1 MANKELELALRLRAD
16 LAQGKAAL
24 DQVSE
29 SVQAVGD
36 KAEQAGRKLSSV
48 GESAD
53 QQTARIRAMV
63 AASLQQQSAQDA
75 AAAST
80 QRLNAAV
87 QAGNTAWRDSAQAQ
101 STAMNAYHNAERARV
116 QQAATEQRAAE
127 AAAKAAAETAKQD
140 AAARKLLGAIDP
152 TQRSL
157 ARLAEQERQLTEHF
171 RAGRVEANAYAGALN
186 RIKAQR
192 DVLTGV
198 GNEAKASTLALNGM
212 GAAIRRVQ
220 GLLFAGIAGYGLA
233 SFSKEIVN
241 TNLQW
246 QQALYTME
254 AATGS
259 AAKARQELE
268 YVREISER
276 LGLELLNTS
285 QAYSRL
291 VAAAKETPELGSSLR
306 TIFEG
311 VASATTALHLTRQET
326 NGILLALEQMVSKGK
341 VQTQELVLQLG
352 QRVPGA
358 FSLAAKALG
367 TNTKQL
373 SEWLEKGLIPA
384 AEFLP
389 RFGAALQEAYGPASQ
404 QAAGGLQAELNRL
417 QNAFTDLKIQAGES
431 GFIDTFTQAVR
442 DLRDVLKDPAVVE
455 GLNLLIKGLGTAI
468 GYAAKGAAGVV
479 NVTKFV
485 AEEIAARVNG
495 PAGDD
500 VPRLDDAIARE
511 TEYMARVQSA
521 LDEAYEKNDQKR
533 IQRYEE
539 ALSKAQAQIQQW
551 QDQRDAVLNG
561 AGQVAAPATTVTGTG
576 PTTKTPFTPSGGED
590 KAAARLAKQN
600 EDWVKQLEKE
610 AATYG
615 KGRAALREYELDQRN
630 LTGALEARARAAW
643 ATLDA
648 AEKQKKADEQAK
660 KDATTLKQLNLDYLR
675 ATGQTVEAA
684 GAEIEKKYGD
694 LQKRLLATGDT
705 EGAGLVSKLMGI
717 EKAKAELQ
725 QLQDQVDRI
734 FGEQSRQ
741 ESSIQAAQQ
750 AGLVSELAARQQL
763 LDLHRSTADQVEQLV
778 PRMEELAKATGDPAA
793 IERVKDLRQQLDNT
807 RLAADQLTL
816 ALRSGIENGMQDALR
831 GLADGTLSLQ
841 EAAVSFLQA
850 VSRSLADVAAQQ
862 LAQKATAGL
871 MSLFGQGEQDTSMV
885 TGAAAVTSAAGAL
898 STAGGTLVAGA
909 AAIQGAAASLAA
921 ANGLAGAGAAA
932 SGAGAAGAAAGSG
945 GWLSSITSMFGFA
958 EGGQVRGPGTPTSDS
973 IPAWL
978 SDREVIIRAA
988 AATQPGM
995 TPLLLDINKRGWAA
1009 LHDWSGAVRHAT
1021 GGIAS
1026 IPAPAM
1032 PAPGLAA
1039 SRLQEPAKNLGTT
1052 LKNSVNLH
1060 VYDDPQRIVDGAW
1073 SKAGQENFWLT
1084 LSRDPQRARQLLGI
1098 N

>member
-171 RAGRVEANAYAGALN
+171 RAGRVEANAYASALN

-373 SEWLEKGLIPA
+373 SEWLEKGMIPA

-404 QAAGGLQAELNRL
+404 KAATGLQAELNRL
-417 QNAFTDLKIQAGES
+417 ENAFTDLKIQAGES

-561 AGQVAAPATTVTGTG
+561 AGQVAALPATTVTGTG

-660 KDATTLKQLNLDYLR
+660 KDATTLKQLNLDY
-675 ATGQTVEAA
+675 
-684 GAEIEKKYGD
+684 
-694 LQKRLLATGDT
+694 
-705 EGAGLVSKLMGI
+705 
-717 EKAKAELQ
+717 
-725 QLQDQVDRI
+725 
-734 FGEQSRQ
+734 
-741 ESSIQAAQQ
+741 
-750 AGLVSELAARQQL
+750 
-763 LDLHRSTADQVEQLV
+763 
-778 PRMEELAKATGDPAA
+778 
-793 IERVKDLRQQLDNT
+793 
-807 RLAADQLTL
+807 
-816 ALRSGIENGMQDALR
+816 
-831 GLADGTLSLQ
+831 
-841 EAAVSFLQA
+841 
-850 VSRSLADVAAQQ
+850 
-862 LAQKATAGL
+862 
-871 MSLFGQGEQDTSMV
+871 
-885 TGAAAVTSAAGAL
+885 
-898 STAGGTLVAGA
+898 
-909 AAIQGAAASLAA
+909 
-921 ANGLAGAGAAA
+921 
-932 SGAGAAGAAAGSG
+932 
-945 GWLSSITSMFGFA
+945 
-958 EGGQVRGPGTPTSDS
+958 
-973 IPAWL
+973 
-978 SDREVIIRAA
+978 
-988 AATQPGM
+988 
-995 TPLLLDINKRGWAA
+995 
-1009 LHDWSGAVRHAT
+1009 
-1021 GGIAS
+1021 
-1026 IPAPAM
+1026 
-1032 PAPGLAA
+1032 
-1039 SRLQEPAKNLGTT
+1039 
-1052 LKNSVNLH
+1052 
-1060 VYDDPQRIVDGAW
+1060 
-1073 SKAGQENFWLT
+1073 
-1084 LSRDPQRARQLLGI
+1084 
-1098 N
+1098 

>member
-1 MANKELELALRLRAD
+1 
-16 LAQGKAAL
+16 
-24 DQVSE
+24 
-29 SVQAVGD
+29 
-36 KAEQAGRKLSSV
+36 
-48 GESAD
+48 
-53 QQTARIRAMV
+53 
-63 AASLQQQSAQDA
+63 
-75 AAAST
+75 
-80 QRLNAAV
+80 
-87 QAGNTAWRDSAQAQ
+87 
-101 STAMNAYHNAERARV
+101 
-116 QQAATEQRAAE
+116 
-127 AAAKAAAETAKQD
+127 
-140 AAARKLLGAIDP
+140 
-152 TQRSL
+152 
-157 ARLAEQERQLTEHF
+157 
-171 RAGRVEANAYAGALN
+171 
-186 RIKAQR
+186 
-192 DVLTGV
+192 
-198 GNEAKASTLALNGM
+198 
-212 GAAIRRVQ
+212 
-220 GLLFAGIAGYGLA
+220 
-233 SFSKEIVN
+233 
-241 TNLQW
+241 
-246 QQALYTME
+246 
-254 AATGS
+254 
-259 AAKARQELE
+259 
-268 YVREISER
+268 
-276 LGLELLNTS
+276 
-285 QAYSRL
+285 
-291 VAAAKETPELGSSLR
+291 
-306 TIFEG
+306 
-311 VASATTALHLTRQET
+311 
-326 NGILLALEQMVSKGK
+326 
-341 VQTQELVLQLG
+341 
-352 QRVPGA
+352 
-358 FSLAAKALG
+358 
-367 TNTKQL
+367 
-373 SEWLEKGLIPA
+373 
-384 AEFLP
+384 
-389 RFGAALQEAYGPASQ
+389 
-404 QAAGGLQAELNRL
+404 
-417 QNAFTDLKIQAGES
+417 LKIQAGES

-495 PAGDD
+495 PAADD

-521 LDEAYEKNDQKR
+521 LDDAYEKNDQKR

-561 AGQVAAPATTVTGTG
+561 AGQVAALPATTVTGTG

-763 LDLHRSTADQVEQLV
+763 LDLHRSTADEVEQLV

-793 IERVKDLRQQLDNT
+793 IERVKDLRQQLENT
-807 RLAADQLTL
+807 RVAADQLTL

-871 MSLFGQGEQDTSMV
+871 MSPFGQGEQDTSMV

-898 STAGGTLVAGA
+898 AAAGGTLVTGA
-909 AAIQGAAASLAA
+909 AALQSAAGSLAL
-921 ANGLAGAGAAA
+921 ANGVKGAGVAA
-932 SGAGAAGAAAGSG
+932 SGAGAAGAAGAAAGGSG
-945 GWLSSITSMFGFA
+945 WWSSITSMFGFA
-958 EGGQVRGPGTPTSDS
+958 SGGHIKGPGTGTSDS
-973 IPAWL
+973 IPILA
-978 SDREVIIRAA
+978 SNDEFMTRAA
-988 AATQPGM
+988 VVRQPGALAFLEQFNRYGM
-995 TPLLLDINKRGWAA
+995 AA
-1009 LHDWSGAVRHAT
+1009 LSAWANPVRHAT
-1021 GGIAS
+1021 GGLMGT
-1026 IPAPAM
+1026 PAPAM

-1039 SRLQEPAKNLGTT
+1039 SRLQEPAKNLSAT
-1052 LKNSVNLH
+1052 LKNNQNFYLV
-1060 VYDDPQRIVDGAW
+1060 DDPSRIGDVM
-1073 SKAGQENFWLT
+1073 AGRYGDEAMVLHI
-1084 LSRDPQRARQLLGI
+1084 SRDPQKFRQLLGI

>member
-1 MANKELELALRLRAD
+1 M
-16 LAQGKAAL
+16 
-24 DQVSE
+24 
-29 SVQAVGD
+29 
-36 KAEQAGRKLSSV
+36 
-48 GESAD
+48 
-53 QQTARIRAMV
+53 
-63 AASLQQQSAQDA
+63 
-75 AAAST
+75 
-80 QRLNAAV
+80 
-87 QAGNTAWRDSAQAQ
+87 
-101 STAMNAYHNAERARV
+101 
-116 QQAATEQRAAE
+116 
-127 AAAKAAAETAKQD
+127 
-140 AAARKLLGAIDP
+140 
-152 TQRSL
+152 
-157 ARLAEQERQLTEHF
+157 
-171 RAGRVEANAYAGALN
+171 
-186 RIKAQR
+186 
-192 DVLTGV
+192 
-198 GNEAKASTLALNGM
+198 
-212 GAAIRRVQ
+212 
-220 GLLFAGIAGYGLA
+220 
-233 SFSKEIVN
+233 
-241 TNLQW
+241 
-246 QQALYTME
+246 
-254 AATGS
+254 
-259 AAKARQELE
+259 
-268 YVREISER
+268 
-276 LGLELLNTS
+276 
-285 QAYSRL
+285 
-291 VAAAKETPELGSSLR
+291 
-306 TIFEG
+306 
-311 VASATTALHLTRQET
+311 
-326 NGILLALEQMVSKGK
+326 
-341 VQTQELVLQLG
+341 
-352 QRVPGA
+352 
-358 FSLAAKALG
+358 
-367 TNTKQL
+367 
-373 SEWLEKGLIPA
+373 IPA

-404 QAAGGLQAELNRL
+404 KAATGLQAELNRL
-417 QNAFTDLKIQAGES
+417 ENAFTDLKIQAGES

-495 PAGDD
+495 PAADD

-521 LDEAYEKNDQKR
+521 LDDAYEKNDQKR

-561 AGQVAAPATTVTGTG
+561 AGQVAALPATTVTGTG

-684 GAEIEKKYGD
+684 GAEIENKYGD

-763 LDLHRSTADQVEQLV
+763 LDLHRSTADEVEQLV

-793 IERVKDLRQQLDNT
+793 IERVKDLRQQLENT
-807 RLAADQLTL
+807 RVAADQLTL

-898 STAGGTLVAGA
+898 AAAGGTLVTGA
-909 AAIQGAAASLAA
+909 AALQSAAGSLAL
-921 ANGLAGAGAAA
+921 ANGVKGAGVAA
-932 SGAGAAGAAAGSG
+932 SGAGAAGAAGAAAGGSG
-945 GWLSSITSMFGFA
+945 WWSSITSMFGFA
-958 EGGQVRGPGTPTSDS
+958 SGGHIKGPGTGTSDS
-973 IPAWL
+973 IPILA
-978 SDREVIIRAA
+978 SNDEFMTRAA
-988 AATQPGM
+988 VVRQPGALAFLEQFNRYGM
-995 TPLLLDINKRGWAA
+995 AA
-1009 LHDWSGAVRHAT
+1009 LSAWANPVRHAT
-1021 GGIAS
+1021 GGLMGT
-1026 IPAPAM
+1026 PAPAM

-1039 SRLQEPAKNLGTT
+1039 SRLQEPAKNLSAT
-1052 LKNSVNLH
+1052 LKNNQNFYLV
-1060 VYDDPQRIVDGAW
+1060 DDPSRIGDVM
-1073 SKAGQENFWLT
+1073 AGRYGDEAMVLHI
-1084 LSRDPQRARQLLGI
+1084 SRDPQKFRQLLGI

>member
-1 MANKELELALRLRAD
+1 MR
-16 LAQGKAAL
+16 
-24 DQVSE
+24 
-29 SVQAVGD
+29 
-36 KAEQAGRKLSSV
+36 
-48 GESAD
+48 
-53 QQTARIRAMV
+53 
-63 AASLQQQSAQDA
+63 
-75 AAAST
+75 
-80 QRLNAAV
+80 
-87 QAGNTAWRDSAQAQ
+87 
-101 STAMNAYHNAERARV
+101 
-116 QQAATEQRAAE
+116 
-127 AAAKAAAETAKQD
+127 
-140 AAARKLLGAIDP
+140 
-152 TQRSL
+152 
-157 ARLAEQERQLTEHF
+157 
-171 RAGRVEANAYAGALN
+171 
-186 RIKAQR
+186 
-192 DVLTGV
+192 
-198 GNEAKASTLALNGM
+198 
-212 GAAIRRVQ
+212 
-220 GLLFAGIAGYGLA
+220 
-233 SFSKEIVN
+233 
-241 TNLQW
+241 
-246 QQALYTME
+246 
-254 AATGS
+254 
-259 AAKARQELE
+259 
-268 YVREISER
+268 
-276 LGLELLNTS
+276 
-285 QAYSRL
+285 
-291 VAAAKETPELGSSLR
+291 
-306 TIFEG
+306 
-311 VASATTALHLTRQET
+311 
-326 NGILLALEQMVSKGK
+326 
-341 VQTQELVLQLG
+341 
-352 QRVPGA
+352 
-358 FSLAAKALG
+358 
-367 TNTKQL
+367 
-373 SEWLEKGLIPA
+373 
-384 AEFLP
+384 P
-389 RFGAALQEAYGPASQ
+389 RGC
-404 QAAGGLQAELNRL
+404 
-417 QNAFTDLKIQAGES
+417 
-431 GFIDTFTQAVR
+431 
-442 DLRDVLKDPAVVE
+442 
-455 GLNLLIKGLGTAI
+455 
-468 GYAAKGAAGVV
+468 GVV

-495 PAGDD
+495 PAADD

-521 LDEAYEKNDQKR
+521 LDDAYEKNDQKR

-561 AGQVAAPATTVTGTG
+561 AGQVAALPATTVTGTG

-763 LDLHRSTADQVEQLV
+763 LDLHRSTADEVEQLV

-793 IERVKDLRQQLDNT
+793 IERVKDLRQQLENT
-807 RLAADQLTL
+807 RVAADQLTL

-871 MSLFGQGEQDTSMV
+871 MSPFGQGEQDTSMV

-898 STAGGTLVAGA
+898 AAAGGTLVTGA
-909 AAIQGAAASLAA
+909 AALQSAAGSLAL
-921 ANGLAGAGAAA
+921 ANGVKGAGVAA
-932 SGAGAAGAAAGSG
+932 SGAGAAGAAGAAAGGSG
-945 GWLSSITSMFGFA
+945 WWSSITSMFGFA
-958 EGGQVRGPGTPTSDS
+958 SGGHIKGPGTGTSDS
-973 IPAWL
+973 IPILA
-978 SDREVIIRAA
+978 SNDEFMTRAA
-988 AATQPGM
+988 VVRQPGALAFLEQFNRYGM
-995 TPLLLDINKRGWAA
+995 AA
-1009 LHDWSGAVRHAT
+1009 LSAWANPVRHAT
-1021 GGIAS
+1021 GGLMGT
-1026 IPAPAM
+1026 PAPAM

-1039 SRLQEPAKNLGTT
+1039 SRLQEPAKNLSAT
-1052 LKNSVNLH
+1052 LKNNQNFYLV
-1060 VYDDPQRIVDGAW
+1060 DDPSRIGDVM
-1073 SKAGQENFWLT
+1073 AGRYGDEAMVLHI
-1084 LSRDPQRARQLLGI
+1084 SRDPQKFRQLLGI

>member
-1 MANKELELALRLRAD
+1 M
-16 LAQGKAAL
+16 
-24 DQVSE
+24 
-29 SVQAVGD
+29 
-36 KAEQAGRKLSSV
+36 
-48 GESAD
+48 
-53 QQTARIRAMV
+53 
-63 AASLQQQSAQDA
+63 
-75 AAAST
+75 
-80 QRLNAAV
+80 
-87 QAGNTAWRDSAQAQ
+87 
-101 STAMNAYHNAERARV
+101 
-116 QQAATEQRAAE
+116 
-127 AAAKAAAETAKQD
+127 
-140 AAARKLLGAIDP
+140 
-152 TQRSL
+152 
-157 ARLAEQERQLTEHF
+157 
-171 RAGRVEANAYAGALN
+171 
-186 RIKAQR
+186 
-192 DVLTGV
+192 
-198 GNEAKASTLALNGM
+198 
-212 GAAIRRVQ
+212 
-220 GLLFAGIAGYGLA
+220 
-233 SFSKEIVN
+233 
-241 TNLQW
+241 
-246 QQALYTME
+246 
-254 AATGS
+254 
-259 AAKARQELE
+259 
-268 YVREISER
+268 
-276 LGLELLNTS
+276 
-285 QAYSRL
+285 
-291 VAAAKETPELGSSLR
+291 
-306 TIFEG
+306 
-311 VASATTALHLTRQET
+311 
-326 NGILLALEQMVSKGK
+326 
-341 VQTQELVLQLG
+341 
-352 QRVPGA
+352 
-358 FSLAAKALG
+358 
-367 TNTKQL
+367 
-373 SEWLEKGLIPA
+373 
-384 AEFLP
+384 
-389 RFGAALQEAYGPASQ
+389 
-404 QAAGGLQAELNRL
+404 
-417 QNAFTDLKIQAGES
+417 
-431 GFIDTFTQAVR
+431 
-442 DLRDVLKDPAVVE
+442 
-455 GLNLLIKGLGTAI
+455 
-468 GYAAKGAAGVV
+468 
-479 NVTKFV
+479 
-485 AEEIAARVNG
+485 
-495 PAGDD
+495 
-500 VPRLDDAIARE
+500 
-511 TEYMARVQSA
+511 
-521 LDEAYEKNDQKR
+521 
-533 IQRYEE
+533 
-539 ALSKAQAQIQQW
+539 
-551 QDQRDAVLNG
+551 
-561 AGQVAAPATTVTGTG
+561 
-576 PTTKTPFTPSGGED
+576 
-590 KAAARLAKQN
+590 
-600 EDWVKQLEKE
+600 EKE

-763 LDLHRSTADQVEQLV
+763 LDLHRSTADEVEQLV

-793 IERVKDLRQQLDNT
+793 IERVKDLRQQLENT
-807 RLAADQLTL
+807 RVAADQLTL

-898 STAGGTLVAGA
+898 AAAGGTLVTGA
-909 AAIQGAAASLAA
+909 AALQSAAGSLAL
-921 ANGLAGAGAAA
+921 ANGVKGAGAAA

-945 GWLSSITSMFGFA
+945 GWWSSITSMFGFA

-978 SDREVIIRAA
+978 SDQEVVIRAA